1 MRVEG
6 RKGGGGRRKDGG
18 VGDWEERRESTVRV
32 GVE

>member
-18 VGDWEERRESTVRV
+18 VGDCREEVTVI
-32 GVE
+32 EKKQS